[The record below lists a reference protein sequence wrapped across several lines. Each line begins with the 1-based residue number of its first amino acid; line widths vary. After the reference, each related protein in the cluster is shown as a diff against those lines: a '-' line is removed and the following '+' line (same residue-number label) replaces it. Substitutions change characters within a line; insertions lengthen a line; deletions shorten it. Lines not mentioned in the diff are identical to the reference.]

1 MLTRKNFGSWKLPA
15 LLMLAALS
23 GCSTT
28 YESQAQPTPKL
39 QVTPLP
45 AEILQIDTSSSQ
57 PILQRAQQWLQDLED
72 WLKNGMPK
80 QPP

>member
-15 LLMLAALS
+15 LLMLTALS
-23 GCSTT
+23 ACSTT
-28 YESQAQPTPKL
+28 YEPPQPPTPKL
-39 QVTPLP
+39 PVTPLP